1 MLVLNVLLF
10 QGLTIDPNQ
19 QNLGLHRGLWAA
31 MARVTAHA
39 APAIWTALVL
49 HIWTALAW
57 QEAAKDLPVPS
68 PAQLRY
74 QSTDFAVLIS
84 FNMGTFAHNGDP
96 CCDQSN
102 WNVKAPYAAGKTRD
116 PATFNPT
123 KLNTTQWMESIQ
135 ALGANIAVLTAKHGC
150 GFALWPS
157 HATLPDGSLYGY
169 NVGMPGAKVQVDV
182 LKSFVDAAKRAGI
195 GYGFY
200 YSIAK
205 NFYLCRNFYGGNSCT
220 KEVLPGQKNLTEEEY
235 RHVARQQVIELWTK
249 YGSLARIWVDSALDG
264 MGDLMDELQPQA
276 AGTLSNP
283 VDWCGTE
290 SGHPSQDVGP
300 QDVWSIGTG
309 THGDLNSSLWVPKFC
324 DPQLFRQHVWF
335 WEPRLQAR
343 MGVRNDLHLPRHR
356 GARHDHGAGR
366 GGGSH
371 RANPPEPCG
380 GLSPAWQLGPR
391 MLRIA
396 LGDDC
401 WLWDELHT
409 AIECRAA
416 L

>member
-1 MLVLNVLLF
+1 
-10 QGLTIDPNQ
+10 
-19 QNLGLHRGLWAA
+19 